1 MLKARVLTAL
11 VMLPIALLIL
21 FVLPEDAFAMCVG
34 LIVLVGAWEWIRLS
48 GLVSRL
54 LTWVLLA
61 VFAGVLIW
69 SYLLPTVY
77 VPMLLGIGCIFWIG
91 AAAMVMM
98 YPKSKEQV
106 GGKRMKLGFGL
117 LVLIPAYVAL
127 LYLRRHD
134 AHLLLIAL
142 LVTIIWAADVGAY
155 FVGRQFGTVKL
166 APNVSPGKSWAGL
179 VGWMI
184 VALAIGMLGASIG
197 EPTDHLFSPVAW
209 SVLIGIVAITVLF
222 SVLGDLFES
231 LIKREQ
237 GVKDSSSLLPGH
249 GGVMDRIDSLTAA
262 TPVFALSVYL
272 TGWPLL

>member
-11 VMLPIALLIL
+11 VMLPIALLVL
-21 FVLPEDAFAMCVG
+21 FVLPEDAFAVCIG

-48 GLVSRL
+48 GPVSQL
-54 LTWVLLA
+54 LTLTLLV
-61 VFAGVLIW
+61 VFSGVLYW
-69 SYLLPTVY
+69 SYLLPNVY
-77 VPMLLGIGCIFWIG
+77 VPMLLGIGCIFWVG

-106 GGKRMKLGFGL
+106 GGKHVKLGFGL
-117 LVLIPAYVAL
+117 LVLIPAYVAF

-134 AHLLLIAL
+134 AHLLLLAL

-155 FVGRQFGTVKL
+155 FVGRQFGTAKL
-166 APNVSPGKSWAGL
+166 APKVSPGKSWAGL
-179 VGWMI
+179 IGGMILALAVGML
-184 VALAIGMLGASIG
+184 VALIG
-197 EPTDHLFSPVAW
+197 ESSDYLISPIAW
-209 SVLIGIVAITVLF
+209 AVLIGIVAVTVLF

-249 GGVMDRIDSLTAA
+249 GGVLDRIDSLTAA
-262 TPVFALSVYL
+262 SPVFALSVNL
-272 TGWPLL
+272 TGWPLS

>member
-61 VFAGVLIW
+61 VFACVLIW
-69 SYLLPTVY
+69 SYVLPTVY

-179 VGWMI
+179 VGGMI
-184 VALAIGMLGASIG
+184 VALAVGMLGASIG

>member
-1 MLKARVLTAL
+1 MLKSRILTAL
-11 VMLPIALLIL
+11 VLLPVALLIL
-21 FVLPEDAFAMCVG
+21 FVLPEDAFAMSVG
-34 LIVLVGAWEWIRLS
+34 LIALVGAWEWIRLS
-48 GLVSRL
+48 GLINRV
-54 LTWVLLA
+54 LTWALLA
-61 VFAGVLIW
+61 LFSGILIS
-69 SYLLPTVY
+69 SYLLPLVY

-91 AAAMVMM
+91 AAAMVIM

-106 GGKRMKLGFGL
+106 GGQQMKLGFGL

-155 FVGRQFGTVKL
+155 FVGRQFGATKL
-166 APNVSPGKSWAGL
+166 APNVSPGKSWAG
-179 VGWMI
+179 VFGGMV
-184 VALAIGMLGASIG
+184 VALGLGMVGAFIG
-197 EPTDHLFSPVAW
+197 EPADPLFSPVAW
-209 SVLIGIVAITVLF
+209 SVFIGIIAMTVLF

-231 LIKREQ
+231 LIKRER

-262 TPVFALSVYL
+262 TPIFALSIHL
-272 TGWPLL
+272 TGWPWV

>member
-48 GLVSRL
+48 GLVSQVITWAL
-54 LTWVLLA
+54 LVI
-61 VFAGVLIW
+61 FAGVLIW

-127 LYLRRHD
+127 LYLRRHE

-155 FVGRQFGTVKL
+155 FVGRQFGTTKL

-179 VGWMI
+179 FGGMI
-184 VALAIGMLGASIG
+184 VALAVGMLGASIG
-197 EPTDHLFSPVAW
+197 EPADHLFSPIAW
-209 SVLIGIVAITVLF
+209 SVLIGIVAMTVLF

>member
-21 FVLPEDAFAMCVG
+21 FVLPEDAFAMCIG

-48 GLVSRL
+48 GPVSQL
-54 LTWVLLA
+54 LTLTLLV
-61 VFAGVLIW
+61 VFSGVLYW
-69 SYLLPTVY
+69 SYLLPNVY
-77 VPMLLGIGCIFWIG
+77 VPMLLGIGCIFWVG

-106 GGKRMKLGFGL
+106 GGKHVKLGFGL

-134 AHLLLIAL
+134 AHLILLAL

-155 FVGRQFGTVKL
+155 FVGRQFGTTKL
-166 APNVSPGKSWAGL
+166 APKVSPGKSWAGL
-179 VGWMI
+179 VGGMI
-184 VALAIGMLGASIG
+184 LALAVGMLVALIG
-197 EPTDHLFSPVAW
+197 EPSDYLISPIAW
-209 SVLIGIVAITVLF
+209 AVLIGIIAVTVLF

-249 GGVMDRIDSLTAA
+249 GGVLDRIDSLTAA

>member
-21 FVLPEDAFAMCVG
+21 FVLPEDAFAMCIG

-48 GLVSRL
+48 GPVSQL
-54 LTWVLLA
+54 LTLTLLV
-61 VFAGVLIW
+61 VFSGVLYW
-69 SYLLPTVY
+69 SYLLPNVY

-98 YPKSKEQV
+98 YPRSKEQV
-106 GGKRMKLGFGL
+106 GGKYVKLGFGL

-134 AHLLLIAL
+134 AHLLLLAL

-155 FVGRQFGTVKL
+155 FVGRQFGTTKL
-166 APNVSPGKSWAGL
+166 APKVSPGKSWAGL
-179 VGWMI
+179 IGGMI
-184 VALAIGMLGASIG
+184 LALAVGMLGAFIG
-197 EPTDHLFSPVAW
+197 EPSDHLISPIPWAVF
-209 SVLIGIVAITVLF
+209 IGIVAVTVLF

-249 GGVMDRIDSLTAA
+249 GGVLDRIDSLTAA

>member
-69 SYLLPTVY
+69 SYVLPTVY

-179 VGWMI
+179 IGGMI
-184 VALAIGMLGASIG
+184 VALAVGMLGASIG

>member
-21 FVLPEDAFAMCVG
+21 FVLPEDAFAVCIG

-48 GLVSRL
+48 GLVSQL
-54 LTWVLLA
+54 LTLILL
-61 VFAGVLIW
+61 VGFSGVLYW
-69 SYLLPTVY
+69 SYLLPNVY
-77 VPMLLGIGCIFWIG
+77 VPILLGIGCIFWIG

-98 YPKSKEQV
+98 YPRSKVQV
-106 GGKRMKLGFGL
+106 GGKYMKLGFGL
-117 LVLIPAYVAL
+117 LVLIPAYVAF

-134 AHLLLIAL
+134 AHLLLLAL

-155 FVGRQFGTVKL
+155 FVGRQFGIAKL
-166 APNVSPGKSWAGL
+166 APKVSPGKSWAGL
-179 VGWMI
+179 IGGMI
-184 VALAIGMLGASIG
+184 LALAVGMLGAFIG
-197 EPTDHLFSPVAW
+197 EPSDHLISPIPWAVF
-209 SVLIGIVAITVLF
+209 IGIVAVTVLF

-249 GGVMDRIDSLTAA
+249 GGVLDRIDSLTAA
-262 TPVFALSVYL
+262 TPVFALSVNL
-272 TGWPLL
+272 TGWPLS

>member
-11 VMLPIALLIL
+11 VMLPIALLVL
-21 FVLPEDAFAMCVG
+21 FVLPEDAFAVCIG

-48 GLVSRL
+48 GPVSQL
-54 LTWVLLA
+54 LTLTLLV
-61 VFAGVLIW
+61 VFSGVLYW
-69 SYLLPTVY
+69 SYLLPNVY
-77 VPMLLGIGCIFWIG
+77 VPMLLGIGCIFWVG

-106 GGKRMKLGFGL
+106 GGKHVKLGFGL

-134 AHLLLIAL
+134 AHLILLAL

-155 FVGRQFGTVKL
+155 FVGRQFGTTKL
-166 APNVSPGKSWAGL
+166 APKVSPGKSWAGL
-179 VGWMI
+179 VGGMI
-184 VALAIGMLGASIG
+184 QALAVGMLVALIG
-197 EPTDHLFSPVAW
+197 ESSDYLISPIAW
-209 SVLIGIVAITVLF
+209 AVLIGIVAVTVLF

-249 GGVMDRIDSLTAA
+249 GGVLDRIDSLTAA

>member
-11 VMLPIALLIL
+11 VMLPIALLVL
-21 FVLPEDAFAMCVG
+21 FVLPEDAFAVCIG

-48 GLVSRL
+48 GPVSQPLTLTLLV
-54 LTWVLLA
+54 
-61 VFAGVLIW
+61 VFSGVLYW
-69 SYLLPTVY
+69 SYLLPNVY
-77 VPMLLGIGCIFWIG
+77 VPMLLGIGCIFWVG

-106 GGKRMKLGFGL
+106 GGKHVKLGFGL

-134 AHLLLIAL
+134 AHLILLAL

-155 FVGRQFGTVKL
+155 FVGRQFGTTKL
-166 APNVSPGKSWAGL
+166 APKVSPGKSWAGL
-179 VGWMI
+179 VGGMI
-184 VALAIGMLGASIG
+184 LALAVGMLVALIG
-197 EPTDHLFSPVAW
+197 ESSDYLISPIAW
-209 SVLIGIVAITVLF
+209 AVLIGIVAVTVLF

-249 GGVMDRIDSLTAA
+249 GGVLDRIDSLTAA
-262 TPVFALSVYL
+262 TPVFALSVNL

>member
-11 VMLPIALLIL
+11 VMLPIALLVL
-21 FVLPEDAFAMCVG
+21 FVLPEDAFAMCIG

-48 GLVSRL
+48 GPVSQL
-54 LTWVLLA
+54 LTLTLLV
-61 VFAGVLIW
+61 VFSGVLYW
-69 SYLLPTVY
+69 SYLLPNVY
-77 VPMLLGIGCIFWIG
+77 VPMLLGIGCIFWVG

-106 GGKRMKLGFGL
+106 GGKHVKLGFGL

-134 AHLLLIAL
+134 AHLILLAL

-155 FVGRQFGTVKL
+155 FVGRQFGTTKL
-166 APNVSPGKSWAGL
+166 APKVSPGKSWAGL
-179 VGWMI
+179 VGGMI
-184 VALAIGMLGASIG
+184 LALAVGMLVALIG
-197 EPTDHLFSPVAW
+197 EPSDYLISPIAW
-209 SVLIGIVAITVLF
+209 AVLIGIIAVTVLF

-249 GGVMDRIDSLTAA
+249 GGVLDRIDSLTAA

>member
-1 MLKARVLTAL
+1 LY
-11 VMLPIALLIL
+11 
-21 FVLPEDAFAMCVG
+21 
-34 LIVLVGAWEWIRLS
+34 
-48 GLVSRL
+48 
-54 LTWVLLA
+54 
-61 VFAGVLIW
+61 W
-69 SYLLPTVY
+69 SYLLPNVY
-77 VPMLLGIGCIFWIG
+77 VPMLLGIGCIFWVG

-106 GGKRMKLGFGL
+106 GGKHVKLGFGL

-134 AHLLLIAL
+134 AHLILLAL

-155 FVGRQFGTVKL
+155 FVGRQFGTTKL
-166 APNVSPGKSWAGL
+166 APKVSPGKSWAGL
-179 VGWMI
+179 VGGMI
-184 VALAIGMLGASIG
+184 LALAVGMLVASIG
-197 EPTDHLFSPVAW
+197 ESSDYLISPIAW
-209 SVLIGIVAITVLF
+209 AVLIGIVAVTVLF

-249 GGVMDRIDSLTAA
+249 GGVLDRIDSLTAA